1 MPVVVI
7 EGAVQNPDVP
17 DAMIMDGLNPF
28 PDCFYGQTAYR
39 FSPPLTQKAQVLKQP
54 RVVSSCTKGLLQLN
68 SLLHSGGVSD
78 WKFAT
83 RARPLS

>member
-39 FSPPLTQKAQVLKQP
+39 FFSAAYTEGTS
-54 RVVSSCTKGLLQLN
+54 VVSSCTKGLLQLN

>member
-17 DAMIMDGLNPF
+17 DAMIMNGLNPF

-39 FSPPLTQKAQVLKQP
+39 FFSAAY
-54 RVVSSCTKGLLQLN
+54 TKSTGVETATGCLQLYER
-68 SLLHSGGVSD
+68 
-78 WKFAT
+78 FAPVEQL
-83 RARPLS
+83 AALGWDK